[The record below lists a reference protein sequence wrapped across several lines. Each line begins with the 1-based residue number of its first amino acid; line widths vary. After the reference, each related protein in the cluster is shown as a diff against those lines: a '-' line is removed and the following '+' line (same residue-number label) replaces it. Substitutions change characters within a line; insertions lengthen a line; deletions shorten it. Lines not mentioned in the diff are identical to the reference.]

1 MIDLLL
7 IRVLFVAVLGC
18 AAYFLRP
25 LELSGPVA
33 ALAGVLAGAGVVV
46 FELRIK
52 QVSLKRLI
60 GAAFGSVLGIF
71 GAYLISLVLRNAMP
85 DSNTVRFLDVVLLA
99 WMTYCGLVV
108 GAAKGDMLNLAALG
122 GLFGGEKVS
131 KNTFKILDTSV
142 IIDGRIVDIA
152 ETGFLD
158 GAIVIPQFV
167 LRELQ
172 LVADSSDSMKRQR
185 GRRGLDILARL
196 QKMPELN
203 VQILED
209 DFPNVREVDMKLI
222 ELAKVYTC
230 KVVTNDFN
238 LNKVA
243 QLHGVD
249 VLNINELANALKP
262 VVLPGETMRVF
273 ILKEGKEY
281 NQGVA
286 YLDDGTMVVVD
297 NARKM
302 ISKTIDV
309 GVTSVLQTTA
319 GKMIFGRFDE
329 RTHAVHEKE
338 RDKERPVR
346 EAASAPA
353 AGTGG

>member
-1 MIDLLL
+1 MGDLLF

-25 LELSGPVA
+25 FNLGGPAAIGIGVA
-33 ALAGVLAGAGVVV
+33 AGICVVL
-46 FELRIK
+46 FEMRIK
-52 QVSLKRLI
+52 QASMKRLI
-60 GAAFGSVLGIF
+60 GAAFGSVLGIL
-71 GAYLISLVLRNAMP
+71 GAYLISLVIDRAIPNNN
-85 DSNTVRFLDVVLLA
+85 NTVPFLEVLVLA
-99 WMTYCGLVV
+99 LMTYCGLVV

-122 GLFGGEKVS
+122 GLFGGEKAT
-131 KNTFKILDTSV
+131 KNSFKILDTSV
-142 IIDGRIVDIA
+142 IIDGRIADIA
-152 ETGFLD
+152 ETGFID
-158 GAIVIPQFV
+158 GALVVPQFV

-172 LVADSSDSMKRQR
+172 LVADSSDSMKRNR
-185 GRRGLDILARL
+185 GRRGLDVLQRI
-196 QKMPELN
+196 QKMPQLN
-203 VQILED
+203 VQIVED
-209 DFPNVREVDMKLI
+209 DFPAVREVDMKLI
-222 ELAKVYTC
+222 ELAKIYAC
-230 KVVTNDFN
+230 KIVTNDFN

-297 NARKM
+297 NARKV
-302 ISKTIDV
+302 ISKTIDIS
-309 GVTSVLQTTA
+309 VTSVLQTTA

-329 RTHAVHEKE
+329 RTHVVHEKA
-338 RDKERPVR
+338 R
-346 EAASAPA
+346 EHAPA
-353 AGTGG
+353 AGAGS